1 MLRHLPPVID
11 PSVLVGAA
19 TSDDAAV
26 YRLSDESALVA
37 TLDFITPVVEEP
49 EAFGAVAAANAI
61 SDVYAMG
68 GRPIFALNVVNFPR
82 GGLPLHYLEAIL
94 RGGAAK
100 ATEAGIPILG
110 GHSVDDPELKYGMVV
125 LGMIHPDRI
134 VRNSGAK
141 VGDTLVLTKPL
152 GIGII
157 TTAIKAQV
165 ADDAIVARALRVMT
179 TLNRSASEAMLAV
192 DAHGATD
199 VTGFGLLGHLAEIV
213 RASGVG
219 ARVWSRRVPLIEG
232 TRELAERG
240 LIPGGSRRNLDA
252 VGPHLRWASTLAEVD
267 RLLLADAQTSGGL
280 LISVAR
286 ERTDELVRRL
296 REAGALAAAVVGE
309 ITAES
314 GTIEVI
320 DE

>member
-1 MLRHLPPVID
+1 
-11 PSVLVGAA
+11 VLVGAA

-26 YRLSDESALVA
+26 YRLSDDTALVA
-37 TLDFITPVVEEP
+37 TLDFITPVVEDP
-49 EAFGAVAAANAI
+49 EAFGAVAATNAI

-82 GGLPLHYLEAIL
+82 SALPLHYLEAIL

-134 VRNSGAK
+134 VRNSGAR
-141 VGDTLVLTKPL
+141 VGDLLVLTKPL

-165 ADDAIVARALRVMT
+165 ADEAIVERALRVMT
-179 TLNRSASEAMLAV
+179 TLNRTASEAMLAV

-219 ARVWSRRVPLIEG
+219 ARVWSRRVPMIEG
-232 TRELAERG
+232 TRDLAERG
-240 LIPGGSRRNLDA
+240 LIPGGSRRNLESVA
-252 VGPHLRWASTLAEVD
+252 PLLRWAPTLTELD
-267 RLLLADAQTSGGL
+267 QLLLADAQTSGGL
-280 LISVAR
+280 LIAVAR
-286 ERTDELVRRL
+286 ERTDELVGLL
-296 REAGALAAAVVGE
+296 REGGALAAAVVGE
-309 ITAES
+309 ITADT
-314 GTIEVI
+314 GTIDVL

>member
-1 MLRHLPPVID
+1 
-11 PSVLVGAA
+11 VLVGAA

-26 YRLSDESALVA
+26 YRLSDDSALVA
-37 TLDFITPVVEEP
+37 TLDFITPVVDDP
-49 EAFGAVAAANAI
+49 EAFGAVAATNAI

-82 GGLPLHYLEAIL
+82 DGLPLHYLEAIL

-134 VRNSGAK
+134 VRNSGAR
-141 VGDTLVLTKPL
+141 VGDRLVLTKPL

-165 ADDAIVARALRVMT
+165 ADEAIVARALRVMT
-179 TLNRSASEAMLAV
+179 TLNRAASEAMLAV
-192 DAHGATD
+192 EAHGATD

-213 RASGVG
+213 RGSGVG

-232 TRELAERG
+232 TRDLAERG

-252 VGPHLRWASTLAEVD
+252 VSQHLRRASTLSEVD
-267 RLLLADAQTSGGL
+267 QLILADAQTSGGL
-280 LISVAR
+280 LIAVDQ
-286 ERTDELVRRL
+286 ERTDELVTRL
-296 REAGALAAAVVGE
+296 RDGGALAAAVVGE
-309 ITAES
+309 VTGET
-314 GTIEVI
+314 GTIEI
-320 DE
+320 LDQ

>member
-1 MLRHLPPVID
+1 VID
-11 PSVLVGAA
+11 PRVLVGAA

-26 YRLSDESALVA
+26 YRLSDDSALVA
-37 TLDFITPVVEEP
+37 TLDFITPVVEDP

-68 GRPIFALNVVNFPR
+68 GRPILALNVVNFPR
-82 GGLPLHYLEAIL
+82 GALPLHYLEAIL

-125 LGMIHPDRI
+125 LGMVHPDRI
-134 VRNSGAK
+134 VRNAGARP
-141 VGDTLVLTKPL
+141 GDLLVLTKPL

-157 TTAIKAQV
+157 TTAIKAQI
-165 ADDAIVARALRVMT
+165 ADEAIVGRALRVMT
-179 TLNRSASEAMLAV
+179 TLNRAASEAMVAV

-213 RASGVG
+213 RASGVAATVR
-219 ARVWSRRVPLIEG
+219 ARQVPLIEG

-252 VGPHLRWASTLAEVD
+252 VSPLLRWTPALAELD

-280 LISVAR
+280 LIAVAPDR
-286 ERTDELVRRL
+286 VDELVRL
-296 REAGALAAAVVGE
+296 LEDGGSLAAAVVGE
-309 ITAES
+309 IAAGDPS
-314 GTIEVI
+314 IEI
-320 DE
+320 LDR

>member
-1 MLRHLPPVID
+1 MID

-26 YRLSDESALVA
+26 YRLSDDSALVA
-37 TLDFITPVVEEP
+37 TLDFITPVVEDP
-49 EAFGAVAAANAI
+49 EAFGAVAATNAI

-94 RGGAAK
+94 RGGASK

-134 VRNSGAK
+134 VRNSGAR
-141 VGDTLVLTKPL
+141 VGDLLVLTKPL

-165 ADDAIVARALRVMT
+165 ADEAIVERALRVMT
-179 TLNRSASEAMLAV
+179 TLNRAASEAMLAV
-192 DAHGATD
+192 EAHGATD

-213 RASGVG
+213 RGSGVG
-219 ARVWSRRVPLIEG
+219 ARIWSRRVPLIEG
-232 TRELAERG
+232 TRDLAERG

-252 VGPHLRWASTLAEVD
+252 VAPIVHWTPTLTELD
-267 RLLLADAQTSGGL
+267 QLLLADAQTSGGL
-280 LISVAR
+280 LIAVAR
-286 ERTDELVRRL
+286 ERTVELVNRL
-296 REAGALAAAVVGE
+296 RDDGALAAAVVGE
-309 ITAES
+309 ITAET
-314 GTIEVI
+314 GTIHVL
-320 DE
+320 DQ